1 MEKINIKASAKTLEL
16 FKTNW
21 RAKKRYDRLMK
32 SMNSKSQ
39 PQNTHSKFKEG
50 EDPRDRTRY

>member
-1 MEKINIKASAKTLEL
+1 MEKINIRASASTLEK
-16 FKTNW
+16 FKTDW

-39 PQNTHSKFKEG
+39 PQDTHSKWKEG

>member
-1 MEKINIKASAKTLEL
+1 MEEKINIRATASVLEK
-16 FKTNW
+16 FKTDW

-32 SMNSKSQ
+32 SMHTPCAQ
-39 PQNTHSKFKEG
+39 TAHSKWKEG